1 MHQNTVITI
10 ARQFGSGGH
19 EIGRRLANRLGIPL
33 YDKELITHAAQESG
47 LSEEILHYFDEKPTN
62 SLLYSLSTGAY
73 SLNEGGVVNYSLPV
87 NQQVF
92 QAQFDTI
99 RLLADK
105 SSCVIVGRCADYVL
119 EKHKGLI
126 SVFLYADLNDRM
138 ARVAEYDGITL
149 PEAKTRIAKSDKR
162 RASYYNFYSGKKW
175 GVAGTYDLCI
185 NTSTV
190 GYDNAVELIAKF
202 VEMKQEKDAQFQ

>member
-1 MHQNTVITI
+1 MSKNIIITI

-19 EIGRRLANRLGIPL
+19 EIGRRLAKRLNIPL

-47 LSEEILHYFDEKPTN
+47 LSEEVLHYFDEKPTN

-73 SLNEGGVVNYSLPV
+73 SVAEGVVNYSLPV

-92 QAQFDTI
+92 QAQFDAI
-99 RLLADK
+99 RSLAEK

-119 EKHKGLI
+119 ENHEGLVSI
-126 SVFLYADLNDRM
+126 FVHADLNDRM
-138 ARVAEYDGITL
+138 ERVAEYDHITL
-149 PEAKTRIAKSDKR
+149 PEAKNRIAKSDKR

-190 GYDNAVELIAKF
+190 GYDNAVELIADF
-202 VEMKQEKDAQFQ
+202 VEMKQAQSE

>member
-1 MHQNTVITI
+1 MSSNIVITI

-19 EIGRRLANRLGIPL
+19 EIGRRLSKRLNIPM
-33 YDKELITHAAQESG
+33 YDKELITHAAEESG
-47 LSEEILHYFDEKPTN
+47 LSEEVLHYFDEKPTN

-73 SLNEGGVVNYSLPV
+73 SMGAGGSVNYSMPV

-92 QAQFDTI
+92 QAQFDAI
-99 RLLADK
+99 RSVAQK

-119 EKHKGLI
+119 EKYEGLVSI
-126 SVFLYADLNDRM
+126 FVHADLGDRM
-138 ARVAEYDGITL
+138 ERVAEYDHITL
-149 PEAKTRIAKSDKR
+149 PEAKNRIAKSDKR

-202 VEMKQEKDAQFQ
+202 VEMKQAQSK

>member
-1 MHQNTVITI
+1 MSHNIIITI
-10 ARQFGSGGH
+10 ARQFGSGGR
-19 EIGRRLANRLGIPL
+19 EIGRRLAKRLDIPM
-33 YDKELITHAAQESG
+33 YDKELITHAAAESG

-62 SLLYSLSTGAY
+62 SLLYSLSTGSY
-73 SLNEGGVVNYSLPV
+73 SVGDGGVVNYSLPV

-92 QAQFDTI
+92 QAQFDAI
-99 RLLADK
+99 RSLAEK

-119 EKHKGLI
+119 EKNEGLI

-138 ARVAEYDGITL
+138 ARVAEYDGISL

-162 RASYYNFYSGKKW
+162 RANYYNFYSGKKW

-190 GYDNAVELIAKF
+190 GYDNAVELIARF
-202 VEMKQEKDAQFQ
+202 VEMKQAKDN

>member
-1 MHQNTVITI
+1 MSHNIIITI

-19 EIGRRLANRLGIPL
+19 EIGRRLAKKLDIPL
-33 YDKELITHAAQESG
+33 YDKELITHAAEESG

-62 SLLYSLSTGAY
+62 SLLYSLSTGSY
-73 SLNEGGVVNYSLPV
+73 SLNDGGVVNYSLPV

-92 QAQFDTI
+92 QAQFDAI
-99 RLLADK
+99 RSLAEK

-119 EKHKGLI
+119 EKYEGLV

-149 PEAKTRIAKSDKR
+149 PEAKNRINKSDKR
-162 RASYYNFYSGKKW
+162 RANYYNFYSGKKW

-190 GYDNAVELIAKF
+190 GYDNAVDLIADF
-202 VEMKQEKDAQFQ
+202 VRMKQAQDAK

>member
-1 MHQNTVITI
+1 MSKNIIITI

-19 EIGRRLANRLGIPL
+19 EIGRRLAKRLNVPL

-47 LSEEILHYFDEKPTN
+47 LSEEVLHYFDEKPTN

-73 SLNEGGVVNYSLPV
+73 SVADGGVVNYSLPV

-92 QAQFDTI
+92 QAQFDAI
-99 RLLADK
+99 RSLAEK

-119 EKHKGLI
+119 ENHEGLVSI
-126 SVFLYADLNDRM
+126 FVHADLNDRM
-138 ARVAEYDGITL
+138 ERVAEYDHITL
-149 PEAKTRIAKSDKR
+149 PEAKNRITKSDKR

-190 GYDNAVELIAKF
+190 GFDNAVELIADF
-202 VEMKQEKDAQFQ
+202 VEMKQAKSE

>member
-1 MHQNTVITI
+1 MSHNIIITI
-10 ARQFGSGGH
+10 ARQFGSGGR
-19 EIGRRLANRLGIPL
+19 EIGRRLAKRLDIPM
-33 YDKELITHAAQESG
+33 YDKELITHAAAESG

-62 SLLYSLSTGAY
+62 SLLYSLSTGSY
-73 SLNEGGVVNYSLPV
+73 SVGDGGVVNYSLPV

-92 QAQFDTI
+92 QAQFDAI
-99 RLLADK
+99 RSLAEK

-119 EKHKGLI
+119 EKNEGLI

-138 ARVAEYDGITL
+138 ARVAEYDHITL
-149 PEAKTRIAKSDKR
+149 TEAKNRIVKSDKR
-162 RASYYNFYSGKKW
+162 RANYYNFYSGKKW

-190 GYDNAVELIAKF
+190 GYDNAVELIARF
-202 VEMKQEKDAQFQ
+202 VEMKQAKDN

>member
-1 MHQNTVITI
+1 MSHNVIITI
-10 ARQFGSGGH
+10 ARQFGSGGR
-19 EIGRRLANRLGIPL
+19 EIGRRLAKRLNIPM
-33 YDKELITHAAQESG
+33 YDKELITLAAKESG

-73 SLNEGGVVNYSLPV
+73 SMGAGGVVNYSLPV

-99 RLLADK
+99 RSLAEK
-105 SSCVIVGRCADYVL
+105 SSCIIVGRCADYVL
-119 EKHKGLI
+119 EKHEGLV
-126 SVFLYADLNDRM
+126 SVFLHADLNTRVE
-138 ARVAEYDGITL
+138 RVAEYENISL

-162 RASYYNFYSGKKW
+162 RASYYNFYSGQKW

-185 NTSTV
+185 NTGVV

-202 VEMKQEKDAQFQ
+202 VEMKQANLK

>member
-1 MHQNTVITI
+1 MSHNIIITI

-19 EIGRRLANRLGIPL
+19 EIGRRLAQKLDIPL
-33 YDKELITHAAQESG
+33 YDKELITHAAEESG

-62 SLLYSLSTGAY
+62 SLLYSLSTGSY
-73 SLNEGGVVNYSLPV
+73 SLSDGGVVNYSLPV

-92 QAQFDTI
+92 QAQFDAI
-99 RLLADK
+99 RSLAEK

-119 EKHKGLI
+119 EKHEGLI

-138 ARVAEYDGITL
+138 ERVAEHDKITL
-149 PEAKTRIAKSDKR
+149 PEAKSRINKSDKR

-190 GYDNAVELIAKF
+190 GFDNAVDLIADF
-202 VEMKQEKDAQFQ
+202 VRMKQAKDTE

>member
-1 MHQNTVITI
+1 MGENIIITI

-19 EIGRRLANRLGIPL
+19 EIGRRLAKRLNVPL

-47 LSEEILHYFDEKPTN
+47 LSEEVLHYFDEKPTN

-73 SLNEGGVVNYSLPV
+73 SVAEGGVVNYSLPV

-92 QAQFDTI
+92 QAQFDAI
-99 RLLADK
+99 RSVAEK

-119 EKHKGLI
+119 ENHEGLVSI
-126 SVFLYADLNDRM
+126 FVHADLNDRM
-138 ARVAEYDGITL
+138 ERVAEYDRITL
-149 PEAKTRIAKSDKR
+149 PEAKNRIIKSDKR

-190 GYDNAVELIAKF
+190 GFDNAVELIADF
-202 VEMKQEKDAQFQ
+202 VKMKQAKSE

>member
-1 MHQNTVITI
+1 MSHNIVITI

-19 EIGRRLANRLGIPL
+19 EIGRRLAKKLDIPL
-33 YDKELITHAAQESG
+33 YDKELITHAAEESG

-62 SLLYSLSTGAY
+62 SLLYSLSTGSY
-73 SLNEGGVVNYSLPV
+73 SLNDGGVVNYSLPV

-92 QAQFDTI
+92 QAQFDAI
-99 RLLADK
+99 RSLAEK

-119 EKHKGLI
+119 EKHEGLV

-138 ARVAEYDGITL
+138 ARVAEHDGISL
-149 PEAKTRIAKSDKR
+149 PEAKNRINKSDKR
-162 RASYYNFYSGKKW
+162 RANYYNFYSGKKW

-190 GYDNAVELIAKF
+190 GYDNAVDLIADF
-202 VEMKQEKDAQFQ
+202 VRMKQAQDEQ

>member
-1 MHQNTVITI
+1 MHKIPVITI

-19 EIGRRLANRLGIPL
+19 EIGRRLAKRLNMPL
-33 YDKELITHAAQESG
+33 YDKELITHAARESG
-47 LSEEILHYFDEKPTN
+47 LSEEVLHYFDEKPTN

-73 SLNEGGVVNYSLPV
+73 SVADGGVVNYSLPV

-92 QAQFDTI
+92 QAQFDAI
-99 RLLADK
+99 RSLAEK

-119 EKHKGLI
+119 EKNEGLVSI
-126 SVFLYADLNDRM
+126 FVHADLGDRM
-138 ARVAEYDGITL
+138 ERVAEYDHITL
-149 PEAKTRIAKSDKR
+149 PEAKNRITKSDKR

-202 VEMKQEKDAQFQ
+202 VEMKQAQSE

>member
-1 MHQNTVITI
+1 MSQNIVITI

-19 EIGRRLANRLGIPL
+19 EIGRRLAQKLDIPL
-33 YDKELITHAAQESG
+33 YDKELITHAAEESG

-62 SLLYSLSTGAY
+62 SLLYSLSTGSY
-73 SLNEGGVVNYSLPV
+73 SLNDGGVVNYSLPV

-92 QAQFDTI
+92 QAQFDAI
-99 RLLADK
+99 RSLAEK

-119 EKHKGLI
+119 EKHEGLV
-126 SVFLYADLNDRM
+126 SVFLYADLNDRI
-138 ARVAEYDGITL
+138 ARVAEYDKLSL
-149 PEAKTRIAKSDKR
+149 PEAKSRINKSDKR

-202 VEMKQEKDAQFQ
+202 VEMKKAQETK

>member
-1 MHQNTVITI
+1 MSNVIITI

-19 EIGRRLANRLGIPL
+19 EIGRRLAKRLNIPM
-33 YDKELITHAAQESG
+33 YDKELITHAAEESG

-62 SLLYSLSTGAY
+62 SLLYSLSTGTYAM
-73 SLNEGGVVNYSLPV
+73 GGDGAVNYSLPV

-92 QAQFDTI
+92 QAQFDAI
-99 RLLADK
+99 RSLAEK
-105 SSCVIVGRCADYVL
+105 SSCIIVGRCADYVL
-119 EKHKGLI
+119 EKHEGLI

-138 ARVAEYDGITL
+138 ERVAEYDKITL
-149 PEAKTRIAKSDKR
+149 PEAKNRIAKSDKR

-185 NTSTV
+185 NTSAV

-202 VEMKQEKDAQFQ
+202 VEMKQAQSR

>member
-1 MHQNTVITI
+1 MSKNIIITI

-19 EIGRRLANRLGIPL
+19 EIGRRLAKRLNVPL

-47 LSEEILHYFDEKPTN
+47 LSEEVLHYFDEKPTN
-62 SLLYSLSTGAY
+62 SFLYSLSTGAY
-73 SLNEGGVVNYSLPV
+73 SVTNSGVLSYSLPV

-92 QAQFDTI
+92 QAQFDAI
-99 RLLADK
+99 RSLAEK

-119 EKHKGLI
+119 EKNEGLV
-126 SVFLYADLNDRM
+126 SVFVHADLNDRM
-138 ARVAEYDGITL
+138 ERVAEYDHITL
-149 PEAKTRIAKSDKR
+149 PEAKNRIAKSDKR

-202 VEMKQEKDAQFQ
+202 VEMKQTESE

>member
-1 MHQNTVITI
+1 MSHNTIITI

-19 EIGRRLANRLGIPL
+19 EIGRRLAKRLGIPL
-33 YDKELITHAAQESG
+33 YDKELITHAAKESG

-62 SLLYSLSTGAY
+62 SLLYSLSTGSY
-73 SLNEGGVVNYSLPV
+73 SVGDGGVVNYSLPV

-92 QAQFDTI
+92 QAQFDAI
-99 RLLADK
+99 RSLSEK
-105 SSCVIVGRCADYVL
+105 SDCVIVGRCADYVL
-119 EKHKGLI
+119 EKHEGLI
-126 SVFLYADLNDRM
+126 SIFIYADLHDRM
-138 ARVAEYDGITL
+138 ERVAEYDHITL
-149 PEAKTRIAKSDKR
+149 AEAKTRIAKSDKR
-162 RASYYNFYSGKKW
+162 RANYYNFYSGKKW

-202 VEMKQEKDAQFQ
+202 VEMKQAQDQ